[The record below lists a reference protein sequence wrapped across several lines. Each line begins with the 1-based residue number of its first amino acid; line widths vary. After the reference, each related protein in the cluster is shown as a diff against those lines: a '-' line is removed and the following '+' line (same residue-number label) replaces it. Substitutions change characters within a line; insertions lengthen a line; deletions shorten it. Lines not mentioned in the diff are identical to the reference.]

1 MGTQPEW
8 VFEAADY
15 EGTPIVLSRA
25 TWHAKAGNDEPGI
38 HPEVRDYLED
48 VRVAVGSPDLVFQSS
63 RDERSQIFY
72 RLDVGRGEFAG
83 KHVVVVVKY
92 VQEATGRRG
101 YVGTMYLSRAVYSRG
116 VQLWPRMA
124 NVPQ

>member
-1 MGTQPEW
+1 MSTQPEW

-15 EGTPIVLSRA
+15 EGTPM
-25 TWHAKAGNDEPGI
+25 
-38 HPEVRDYLED
+38 
-48 VRVAVGSPDLVFQSS
+48 
-63 RDERSQIFY
+63 
-72 RLDVGRGEFAG
+72 
-83 KHVVVVVKY
+83 VVVVKY